1 MKFFSFEILIE
12 KDSEDPGYFAYS
24 PSLPGCFGSGATI
37 EEAKRSMREAVSQHI
52 EVLLA
57 HGQPIPQHERLVHV
71 EEQPS
76 ACPHDPP
83 AADDGA
89 RPGAVSQGSRLRRG
103 PPVRQPP
110 NPLAP

>member
-52 EVLLA
+52 EVPA
-57 HGQPIPQHERLVHV
+57 GPR
-71 EEQPS
+71 
-76 ACPHDPP
+76 AADPP
-83 AADDGA
+83 ARASRPCGGA
-89 RPGAVSQGSRLRRG
+89 TVGVPA
-103 PPVRQPP
+103 
-110 NPLAP
+110 